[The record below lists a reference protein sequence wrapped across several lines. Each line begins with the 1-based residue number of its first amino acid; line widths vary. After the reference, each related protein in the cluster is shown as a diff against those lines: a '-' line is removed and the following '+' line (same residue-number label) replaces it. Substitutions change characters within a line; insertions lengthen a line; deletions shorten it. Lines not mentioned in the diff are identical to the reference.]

1 MSEERKAAERLAV
14 KGLGAILL
22 IVFLCWAV
30 PQIWDKL
37 SPFIIAIPLAS
48 ALQPAIRFAQEK
60 LRIKR
65 GISAL
70 ICVLIMLAILAGFAY
85 WGVAIV
91 LEQAP
96 TLVGQSGS
104 MITDAINTV
113 QQAFE
118 NLVNNSTSSFSPQ
131 VQTLL
136 RNTMQ
141 DALNRISAYATEIA
155 ANAVSFTVGMVT
167 SLPYGVIYISFLAMA
182 MYFITIHYSE
192 IRSYLPGG
200 KRRRQDSNTTQLTN
214 SATRS
219 MMGYLRVQ
227 GTFALMVLVVSLI
240 ALKCFGFKYF
250 GALSVVAALMEM
262 IPMVG
267 SGLMYIMMSI
277 VFFLTGNTAWGFQV
291 LALTGVLQLLRRL
304 LEPKLMSNN
313 IGISPLLSLIGMFV
327 GMRLGGILGLI
338 GGPVAMAVLVGAVRG
353 DVFRNVKA
361 DVDLVVEWFKRRW
374 AKAEPA
380 EGAGAAAVDANA
392 ANSAAGAAEAAGA
405 AGVTESTAA
414 AKKTANTGAERPAA
428 PAEDGKAEEQQP

>member
-14 KGLGAILL
+14 KGIGAILL
-22 IVFLCWAV
+22 IAFLCWAV

-37 SPFIIAIPLAS
+37 SPFIIAIPLAA

-60 LRIKR
+60 LKIKR

-70 ICVLIMLAILAGFAY
+70 ICVVIMLAILAGFAY

-96 TLVGQSGS
+96 NVVGQSGS
-104 MITDAINTV
+104 MITEAVNTV

-118 NLVNNSTSSFSPQ
+118 NLVNSSTSNFSPQ
-131 VQTLL
+131 VQVLL
-136 RNTMQ
+136 HNTMQ

-200 KRRRQDSNTTQLTN
+200 NRRRQDSNTTQLTN

-219 MMGYLRVQ
+219 LMGYLRVQ
-227 GTFALMVLVVSLI
+227 GTFALMVFVVSLI

-250 GALSVVAALMEM
+250 GALSVLAGLMEM

-267 SGLMYIMMSI
+267 SGLMYIVMSV

-304 LEPKLMSNN
+304 LEPKLMSNS

-353 DVFRNVKA
+353 DVFRSVNA
-361 DVDLVVEWFKRRW
+361 DIYLVVQWFKRRW
-374 AKAEPA
+374 AKAEPPA
-380 EGAGAAAVDANA
+380 ETAGT
-392 ANSAAGAAEAAGA
+392 EAA
-405 AGVTESTAA
+405 TAE
-414 AKKTANTGAERPAA
+414 TANTAGGAENAA
-428 PAEDGKAEEQQP
+428 QNGTEAADTNNAGAEAVAETAENAD

>member
-14 KGLGAILL
+14 KGIGAILL
-22 IVFLCWAV
+22 IAFLCWAV

-37 SPFIIAIPLAS
+37 SPFILAIPLAA

-60 LRIKR
+60 LKIKR

-70 ICVLIMLAILAGFAY
+70 ICVVIMLAILAGFAY

-96 TLVGQSGS
+96 NVVGQSGS
-104 MITDAINTV
+104 MITEAVNTV

-118 NLVNNSTSSFSPQ
+118 NLVNSSTSNFSPQ
-131 VQTLL
+131 VQVLL
-136 RNTMQ
+136 HNTMQ

-200 KRRRQDSNTTQLTN
+200 NRRRQDSNTTQLTN

-219 MMGYLRVQ
+219 LMGYLRVQ
-227 GTFALMVLVVSLI
+227 GTFALMVFVVSLI

-250 GALSVVAALMEM
+250 GALSVLAGLMEM

-267 SGLMYIMMSI
+267 SGLMYIVMSV

-304 LEPKLMSNN
+304 LEPKLMSNS

-353 DVFRNVKA
+353 DVFRSVNA
-361 DVDLVVEWFKRRW
+361 DIYLVVQWFKRRW
-374 AKAEPA
+374 AKAEPPA
-380 EGAGAAAVDANA
+380 ETAGT
-392 ANSAAGAAEAAGA
+392 EAA
-405 AGVTESTAA
+405 TAE
-414 AKKTANTGAERPAA
+414 TANTAGGAENAA
-428 PAEDGKAEEQQP
+428 QNGTEAADTNNAGAEAVAETAENAD